1 MPSSHRDPTAPP
13 APPGQSGPPAMASLD
28 LRDVNAR
35 IDYDEFGEPVLVVTD
50 GEVTIEFTGGLRGS
64 SMTAALGARQL
75 STAARDY
82 AETVRSR
89 LHSERP
95 PIDAPASVSGSRAIG
110 R

>member
-1 MPSSHRDPTAPP
+1 
-13 APPGQSGPPAMASLD
+13 MASLD

-50 GEVTIEFTGGLRGS
+50 GEVTIEFTGGLRV

-95 PIDAPASVSGSRAIG
+95 PIGEPASVSGSRAIG